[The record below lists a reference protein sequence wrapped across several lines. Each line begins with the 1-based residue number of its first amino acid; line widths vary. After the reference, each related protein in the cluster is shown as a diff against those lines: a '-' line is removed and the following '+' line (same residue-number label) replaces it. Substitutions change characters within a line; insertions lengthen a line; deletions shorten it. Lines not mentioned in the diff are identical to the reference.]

1 MMNEIKSPLKAIHQ
15 HCIECMGNQVRE
27 VPYCNVKRCPLY
39 PFRLGKNPYST
50 RHFTEEQKQAAA
62 ERMKKAR
69 EAKKDN

>member
-1 MMNEIKSPLKAIHQ
+1 MMNEIKSPLKAIRQ
-15 HCIECMGNQVRE
+15 HCIECMGDQVRE

-39 PFRLGKNPYST
+39 SFRLGKNPYST
-50 RHFTEEQKQAAA
+50 RHLTEEQKQAAA

>member
-1 MMNEIKSPLKAIHQ
+1 MMNEIKSPLKAIRQ
-15 HCIECMGNQVRE
+15 HCIECMGDQVRE

-39 PFRLGKNPYST
+39 PFRLGKNPYNT